1 MDCLIHDKHISLSTC
16 SCVSVYAFVRERET
30 WKDIS
35 LCFCLSEP
43 LRKLFFLTMVF
54 RNINHVNYFLVKLKC
69 KRTSIR
75 VSNGRIRT
83 LVWFPPSWW
92 KVRSS
97 TLLCPKLHRQN
108 HSGVRNIHY
117 ISGIHFAAIYG
128 LPQRTFRA
136 KKCREA
142 LHDLHMPSDL
152 QVWTNVVCNWRLQR
166 WVISSHLQVEKNF

>member
-1 MDCLIHDKHISLSTC
+1 MLSA
-16 SCVSVYAFVRERET
+16 YF
-30 WKDIS
+30 
-35 LCFCLSEP
+35 EP
-43 LRKLFFLTMVF
+43 LHCEF
-54 RNINHVNYFLVKLKC
+54 FLVKLKC
-69 KRTSIR
+69 RHTSIR
-75 VSNGRIRT
+75 ISNGWIRT
-83 LVWFPPSWW
+83 RVWFPPSWW

-142 LHDLHMPSDL
+142 LHDLHMPSWLAGLDKRSVQL
-152 QVWTNVVCNWRLQR
+152 AFTTLSYF
-166 WVISSHLQVEKNF
+166 ISFTSWKEFLGVKKERHDRKQWFHIRKT